1 MSGFNPDFG
10 MIEYIYS
17 HCAELFGVL
26 TIFLFL
32 QDYYTYIFIKLTYLI
47 EFYCDNE
54 EVIHKLT
61 QLTTDINYFDAKY
74 KTTNFYAVMKLK

>member
-1 MSGFNPDFG
+1 
-10 MIEYIYS
+10 MIEHIYS
-17 HCAELFGVL
+17 HRAELFGVL

-32 QDYYTYIFIKLTYLI
+32 QEYYTYIFIKLTSLI

-61 QLTTDINYFDAKY
+61 QLITDINYFDKKY